1 MDFVEIDILCNKELK
16 DILTAEL
23 CELGYESFLDT
34 ADGFRAYQPVKN
46 HNPDIVSELLGR
58 YSLASSF
65 ESRKLTDR
73 NWNEVW
79 ERTFEP
85 IEIDQK
91 CRIRASFHEPRKQFN
106 YEIII
111 DPKMAFGTG
120 HHETTRQ
127 VLKNQLEINL
137 ESKSVLDIGC
147 GTGILSIL
155 AEMMGASKIEALDI
169 DPYAVNNTVENIVLN
184 NCTKIKVHEASIK
197 ELKHHNLFDLVVA
210 NINRNVL
217 LEEIEAYSEYLSV
230 GGKLILSGFY
240 TYDCDVIVKICK
252 AHRLSVINEAQENHW
267 ACLLLEKNQA

>member
-1 MDFVEIDILCNKELK
+1 MDFVEIDILCDKELK

-34 ADGFRAYQPVKN
+34 PDGFRAYQPVKN
-46 HNPDIVSELLGR
+46 HNPDMVSELLGR
-58 YSLASSF
+58 YSLTSSF
-65 ESRKLTDR
+65 QARKLTDK

-85 IEIDQK
+85 IEIDER
-91 CRIRASFHEPRKQFN
+91 CRIRASFHEPKEHFN
-106 YEIII
+106 YEIVI

-127 VLKNQLEINL
+127 VIRFQLEMDL
-137 ESKSVLDIGC
+137 QSKSVLDVGC
-147 GTGILSIL
+147 GTGILSVL
-155 AEMMGASKIEALDI
+155 AEMMGALSIEALDT

-184 NCTKIKVHEASIK
+184 SCTRIKVHEGSIK
-197 ELKHHNLFDLVVA
+197 ELKNQPLFDLIVA

-217 LEEIEAYSEYLSV
+217 LEEIGTYSRYLSS

-240 TYDCDVIVKICK
+240 TYDCEVIVKTCE
-252 AHRLSVINEAQENHW
+252 AHHLSVIDETQENHW

>member
-34 ADGFRAYQPVKN
+34 PDGFRAYQPVKN

-65 ESRKLTDR
+65 ESRKLTDK

-85 IEIDQK
+85 IEIDQC
-91 CRIRASFHEPRKQFN
+91 CRIRASFHETNEQFK
-106 YEIII
+106 YEVTI

-127 VLKNQLEINL
+127 VLKYLL
-137 ESKSVLDIGC
+137 GMSLDAKSVLDIGC

-155 AEMMGASKIEALDI
+155 AEMMGASNIEALDV
-169 DPYAVNNTVENIVLN
+169 DPYAINNTVENIVLN
-184 NCTKIKVHEASIK
+184 NCTHIKVHEGSIRQ
-197 ELKHHNLFDLVVA
+197 LKNSNLFDLVMA

-217 LEEIEAYSEYLSV
+217 LEEIGLYSEFLSV
-230 GGKLILSGFY
+230 GGQLILSGFY
-240 TYDCDVIVKICK
+240 TYDCEVIVKLCK
-252 AHRLSVINEAQENHW
+252 AHSLVVTNETQENNW